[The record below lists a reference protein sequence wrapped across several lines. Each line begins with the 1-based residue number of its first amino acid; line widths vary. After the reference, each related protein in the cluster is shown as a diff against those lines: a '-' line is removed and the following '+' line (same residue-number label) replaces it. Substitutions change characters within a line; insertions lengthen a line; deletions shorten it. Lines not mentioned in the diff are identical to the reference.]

1 MCSVSIHCIS
11 DHVSHVT
18 YQLLSSS
25 TSCKRQ
31 QRASTK
37 SINNGESSSVDVITV
52 SSTGLMT
59 SHSSTGT
66 VNVLVTVHEE
76 FGFNQTAIIEVEVKL
91 IWPNLHLFFVFF
103 SFVQL
108 FVSMTSKW
116 KGKQRTYSNKNK
128 QFITKT
134 VLVS

>member
-91 IWPNLHLFFVFF
+91 IWPNLHLFFCFLFF
-103 SFVQL
+103 RTIICQHDVK
-108 FVSMTSKW
+108 M
-116 KGKQRTYSNKNK
+116 KGKAENILK
-128 QFITKT
+128 
-134 VLVS
+134 